1 MVEFLQFVQ
10 QAMMNGGRSTVLKPL
25 AVALGLLLGG
35 LAAANYAKL
44 DPWIISALAIL
55 TLTTGILYLV
65 TYVYFVFK
73 DPDALRS
80 ETFAIQKLAIEKRLV
95 GDNVMGIVKAS
106 DLPGASVQS
115 QPQLGD
121 KDQIS

>member
-25 AVALGLLLGG
+25 GVALGLLLGG
-35 LAAANYAKL
+35 LAAASYSKL
-44 DPWIISALAIL
+44 DPWIINALAIL
-55 TLTTGILYLV
+55 TLATGVLYLAA
-65 TYVYFVFK
+65 YVYFAFK
-73 DPDALRS
+73 NPDALRS

-95 GDNVMGIVKAS
+95 GDSVTGIMKAAT
-106 DLPGASVQS
+106 DLPGVGVQS

-121 KDQIS
+121 KDQN